1 MGAGEGGVTCYRFSK
16 NIFEL
21 THLSGGFLEDKYL
34 YPLSLSISPSC
45 LPVSSLVHEGL
56 ERWQKG
62 QTDKWTRSEA
72 WLGHTLSPML
82 EVLKRAGLE
91 ARQWGQFVSDSYELC
106 VCVCG

>member
-1 MGAGEGGVTCYRFSK
+1 MGAGEGEVTCYRFSK

-56 ERWQKG
+56 ERRQKARLTSG
-62 QTDKWTRSEA
+62 Q
-72 WLGHTLSPML
+72 G
-82 EVLKRAGLE
+82 LKHGL
-91 ARQWGQFVSDSYELC
+91 VTHC
-106 VCVCG
+106 PPC